1 MILDKNLQS
10 IFQTAFDFAEANN
23 HLFVTPEH
31 ILCVGLVDD
40 TVKDLLDMMNVS
52 VMQVGM
58 ALTEYLETKIPT
70 TIAVS
75 EEDKKT
81 DEKKSDKLGP
91 FQSEQLTSLFDLMS
105 EHAAGA
111 EKEFIDITDFLI
123 SIMGIK
129 DCYAAWTLQK
139 QGVTQL
145 KMMEAISELNYP
157 RSADSDDDNGDGPSG
172 EEIEQMLDMLPPD
185 LSDEEIEE
193 AMAAFGV
200 DKNNARRKSP
210 LEKWAHNLT
219 EMAEN
224 KELDTVVGR
233 DEEIERTLQVL
244 CRRTKNN
251 PLHVGDAG
259 VGKTAIANGIA
270 QRIVKGDV
278 PDKLKDF
285 QVYSLDMTALMA
297 GTRYRGDFEER
308 IEKLTKE
315 LLKLKNV
322 ILYIDEIHTV
332 IGAGS
337 STIGNSGPDASNLL
351 KPFLTHKNFRCM
363 GATTYEE
370 FKKSI
375 EKDAALL
382 RRFQKIDINEP
393 GREDT
398 IKILKGLKN
407 FYEEHHNVTFTK
419 EAIVAAVD
427 LSTQA
432 MSDRRLPDK
441 AIDVLDEAGAMVT
454 INRWKGAKKQK
465 EAEVSADPVVIDVPT
480 IEEVVA
486 KLAKVPVHTV
496 KIDEREQLRTLEET
510 IKKRVFGQD
519 EAVRLV
525 TQSVKRS
532 RAGFRSAEKPSGV
545 FLFAGPTG
553 VGKTELARALADT
566 LGLELIRF
574 DMSEYQEKH
583 TVSRLVGSPPGY
595 VGYEEGGLLTDA
607 IRKQPHAV
615 LLLDEIEKAHHDIYN
630 VLLQIMDY
638 AQLTDSQGRKADFH
652 NVFIIMTSNA
662 GGANLEKP
670 LIGFGDRNQTSSV
683 IDEAVKNTFTPEFR
697 NRLDAVVPFGHLAR
711 ERIDDIVNKEIRLL
725 NERLAD
731 RKVKIKLTKKC
742 VSYLAELGYSK
753 EYGAR
758 NIARVVDSKIS
769 TPLVDEVLFGQ
780 LSGGGTVTC
789 DAVTDK
795 DGKTTVAFKF
805 KEPKNAA
812 KDTPD
817 SASDEKSGSSSPRK
831 PHVPA

>member
-1 MILDKNLQS
+1 MILDKKLQS
-10 IFQTAFDFAEANN
+10 IFQTAFDYAENNN

-31 ILCVGLVDD
+31 VFCVALVDD
-40 TVKDLLDMMNVS
+40 TVKDLLDILDVPVMN
-52 VMQVGM
+52 VGM
-58 ALTEYLETKIPT
+58 ALTEYLETKVPSNIEIPGGP
-70 TIAVS
+70 
-75 EEDKKT
+75 EDGSKKGN
-81 DEKKSDKLGP
+81 DRFGP
-91 FQSEQLTSLFDLMS
+91 FQSDQLTTMFELMS

-111 EKEFIDITDFLI
+111 EKEYIDITDFLV
-123 SIMGIK
+123 SMMALK
-129 DCYAAWTLQK
+129 DCYASWVLQN

-145 KMMEAISELNYP
+145 KLMEAISDLNYP
-157 RSADSDDDNGDGPSG
+157 RDMDENEETGDGPSS
-172 EEIEQMLDMLPPD
+172 EEIEQMLEMLPPD
-185 LSDEEIEE
+185 LSDEEIEQ

-200 DKNNARRKSP
+200 PNTDARRKSP
-210 LEKWAHNLT
+210 LQKWAHNLT
-219 EMAEN
+219 EMAKN
-224 KELDTVVGR
+224 KELDTVIGR
-233 DEEIERTLQVL
+233 DAEIERTLQVL

-285 QVYSLDMTALMA
+285 QVYSLDMTSLMA

-308 IEKLTKE
+308 IDKLTKE
-315 LLKLKNV
+315 LLKLKNI

-332 IGAGS
+332 IGAGA

-370 FKKSI
+370 FKKSF
-375 EKDAALL
+375 EKDSALL
-382 RRFQKIDINEP
+382 RRFQKIDIEEP
-393 GREDT
+393 SKEDT
-398 IKILKGLKN
+398 VKILKGLKG
-407 FYEEHHNVTFTK
+407 FYEEHHQVTFTK
-419 EAIVAAVD
+419 EAIQAAVD
-427 LSTQA
+427 LSVQA
-432 MSDRRLPDK
+432 MTDRRLPDK

-454 INRWKGAKKQK
+454 INRWKLAKAKKP
-465 EAEVSADPVVIDVPT
+465 ADELAVIDVPT

-486 KLAKVPVHTV
+486 KLAKVPVKTV
-496 KIDEREQLRTLEET
+496 KTDEREQLRTLEDS
-510 IKKRVFGQD
+510 IRSRVFGQD

-525 TQSVKRS
+525 TQCVKRS
-532 RAGFRSAEKPSGV
+532 RAGFRSNEKPSGV

-553 VGKTELARALADT
+553 VGKTELARTLADT

-638 AQLTDSQGRKADFH
+638 AQLTDSQGRKADFK

-711 ERIDDIVNKEIRLL
+711 ERIDDIVNKEVGLL
-725 NERLAD
+725 NKRLAD
-731 RKVKIKLTKKC
+731 KKVKIKLTKKC
-742 VSYLAELGYSK
+742 VSYLADLGYSK

-758 NIARVVDSKIS
+758 HIARMVDTKIS
-769 TPLVDEVLFGQ
+769 APLVDEVLFGR
-780 LSGGGTVTC
+780 LADGGTVTC
-789 DAVTDK
+789 DAVTAK
-795 DGKTTVAFKF
+795 DGKTTVEFKF
-805 KEPKNAA
+805 RDPKAVAA
-812 KDTPD
+812 H
-817 SASDEKSGSSSPRK
+817 K